1 MQKSLIA
8 LAALATL
15 SGAALAQSSV
25 TIYGRLDASVGAN
38 KAGAPGTARSVSQL
52 ESGLLT
58 TSRLGFRGTEDL
70 GGGMR
75 AIFQL
80 EGALN
85 VDNGTSNGFRFD
97 RMSIV
102 GLQAGFG
109 TVKLGR
115 HDTAFDDIRDITVSS
130 ALWDSEFSPSK
141 IAYANSVGGV
151 AVGHVADY
159 SSRADNQI
167 RYESPTFGG
176 FTAGLS
182 YGLDEQA
189 APVKRDVTAFN
200 LRYRAGGLDAGL
212 GYQEQNNEVSA
223 SKREYTT
230 LAAAYNFG
238 AFRVSGGYNMAE
250 QGTLESDGFVIG
262 ANMPMGPWDFSVA
275 YAYNKSENAGVD
287 SAKSKGLS
295 LGATYSLSKRT
306 RVYAAYLTGD
316 AENGAG
322 TEIAERRLYA
332 VGVRHDF

>member
-38 KAGAPGTARSVSQL
+38 KAGAPSTARSVSQL

-70 GGGMR
+70 GGGMS

-85 VDNGTSNGFRFD
+85 VDNGTANGFRFD
-97 RMSIV
+97 RVSIV

-115 HDTAFDDIRDITVSS
+115 HDTSFDDIRDITVSS
-130 ALWDSEFSPSK
+130 ALWDSEFSPTK

-151 AVGHVADY
+151 AVGHATDY

-167 RYESPTFGG
+167 RYESPNFGG
-176 FTAGLS
+176 FTAGVS

-189 APVKRDVTAFN
+189 APIKRDVTAFN

-212 GYQEQNNEVSA
+212 GYQEQDNEVAA

-250 QGTLESDGFVIG
+250 QGAIESDGFVIG

-295 LGATYSLSKRT
+295 LGATYSMSKRT
-306 RVYAAYLTGD
+306 RLYAAYLTGD